1 MIKERITQ
9 GEFSTNTYLWENDG
23 AISIIDIGYNPT
35 NTLNRVKKFGL
46 ALKST
51 ILTHNHLDHIRGLNN
66 ELFEKPVYMHEY
78 DLKNL
83 TTDYLDYSYEM
94 YGYALFKNRKEY
106 ENFRDFLLTN
116 KKNITPVI
124 DGEKIENLRVLLTS
138 GHTKGSISLIS
149 DSEKL
154 IFTGDTIFHGGY
166 GRTDLKSGS
175 SKDLE
180 ASIKKLNSLIN
191 NGYEIYPG
199 H

>member
-1 MIKERITQ
+1 MIRDAISQ
-9 GEFSTNTYLWENDG
+9 GEFGVNTYLWENDG
-23 AISIIDIGYNPT
+23 AISIIDIGDNPT
-35 NTLNRVKKFGL
+35 NTLNKIKKFGL

-51 ILTHNHLDHIRGLNN
+51 ILTHNHLDHIKGLGI

-78 DLKNL
+78 DLENL
-83 TTDYLDYSYEM
+83 TADYLDYSYEM

-106 ENFRDFLLTN
+106 GDFRDFLLTN
-116 KKNITPVI
+116 KKKITPVI
-124 DGEKIENLRVLLTS
+124 DGEKIENLRVMLTS

-154 IFTGDTIFHGGY
+154 IFTGDTMFYGGY
-166 GRTDLKSGS
+166 GRTDLRSGS
-175 SKDLE
+175 SKNLE
-180 ASIKKLNSLIN
+180 TSIKKLNSLIN